1 MEVTDKSEKTP
12 PIVVDRKPRRCPLCK
27 GTRIA
32 SYQYGLPA
40 FSEKLEKDLREGR
53 IVLGGCNVDPEN
65 PQWRCVSCGTDFV
78 TKMDTIDDFIRR
90 IGSEDE

>member
-1 MEVTDKSEKTP
+1 MEVTDKSEKEP
-12 PIVVDRKPRRCPLCK
+12 PFVVKHKPRKCPLCK

-53 IVLGGCNVDPEN
+53 VVLGGCNVDPEN
-65 PQWRCVSCGTDFV
+65 PRWRCVSCGTDFA
-78 TKMDTIDDFIRR
+78 TKMETLEEYVQRF
-90 IGSEDE
+90 GGKNE